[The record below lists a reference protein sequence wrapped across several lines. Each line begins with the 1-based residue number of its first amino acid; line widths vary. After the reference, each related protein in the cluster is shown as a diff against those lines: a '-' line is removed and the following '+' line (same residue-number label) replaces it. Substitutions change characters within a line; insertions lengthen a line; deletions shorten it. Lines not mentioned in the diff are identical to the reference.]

1 MASSAQSP
9 DLFRPWSGGASSP
22 LMRRRKAERT
32 AAKGK
37 SISPRPPSPASAKL
51 NIKRRG
57 AGNAG
62 SRSRRRTNTANAIPG
77 ASGLKL
83 SLPNGEL
90 TDTGVADQHLGPEG
104 TKLFKAKVFTDVGV
118 ERFDDGA
125 IDNVQVHFHQLK
137 ASSNTTTSNKVEDM
151 TDKSGEGGDAPQP
164 TVSHVPIKS
173 RENDNAIREAQ
184 LRQHQQG
191 SVPAFKP
198 RKASGKLW
206 GPWLPLYE
214 KPAAPKSTI
223 DGMPQLLTR
232 RQTTEDQRSV
242 VGFLP
247 SSPPQRRNMRLPSTK
262 NRQLTER
269 QLGKVI
275 HHEDKRF
282 GNAQSRGSARKN
294 IAPQILARLREKIR
308 FSKASGGGNA
318 VPKPQALNGK
328 PHSSLSVHVRM
339 NNAMFIDEADALKNY
354 KAFLARPPS
363 GPTVLKPAYCDR
375 RVHTQTIELKDPLS
389 TTADE
394 NSSPSQDK
402 ITSAYNES
410 TAWLSDDVDAD
421 EAMLDD
427 DQYTSSAILEGSFSG
442 AVKVAGSSCV
452 EGSIDQHSVVTASVE
467 EINFDKAKQFMPK
480 PAPFLKPHRKRHRPL
495 AGVNGLGKTKFNFKY
510 VGGDTMDI
518 NSIVEVDERGE
529 DANAELYPYGP
540 RVFSQPDK
548 NVFERGEDPNGVL
561 SPAGYVKPNLPH
573 PYTVQQVV
581 PTMNRRNFAYTFPDW
596 DEVNSNVMSPRTLED
611 VIELRLSKWLDP
623 QGEYSPRR
631 NPVNERER
639 VIQRHYNDTYLNMM
653 EEQIGKAK
661 DQEKQA
667 RLGVMVPVAP
677 TNQHE
682 IYKAKQNNEY
692 YSEATLSGKMGTL
705 AEEQR
710 RGCKGTG

>member
-1 MASSAQSP
+1 
-9 DLFRPWSGGASSP
+9 
-22 LMRRRKAERT
+22 
-32 AAKGK
+32 
-37 SISPRPPSPASAKL
+37 
-51 NIKRRG
+51 
-57 AGNAG
+57 
-62 SRSRRRTNTANAIPG
+62 
-77 ASGLKL
+77 
-83 SLPNGEL
+83 
-90 TDTGVADQHLGPEG
+90 
-104 TKLFKAKVFTDVGV
+104 
-118 ERFDDGA
+118 
-125 IDNVQVHFHQLK
+125 
-137 ASSNTTTSNKVEDM
+137 
-151 TDKSGEGGDAPQP
+151 
-164 TVSHVPIKS
+164 S

-467 EINFDKAKQFMPK
+467 EINFDRQSSSC
-480 PAPFLKPHRKRHRPL
+480 R
-495 AGVNGLGKTKFNFKY
+495 
-510 VGGDTMDI
+510 
-518 NSIVEVDERGE
+518 
-529 DANAELYPYGP
+529 
-540 RVFSQPDK
+540 
-548 NVFERGEDPNGVL
+548 
-561 SPAGYVKPNLPH
+561 
-573 PYTVQQVV
+573 
-581 PTMNRRNFAYTFPDW
+581 
-596 DEVNSNVMSPRTLED
+596 
-611 VIELRLSKWLDP
+611 
-623 QGEYSPRR
+623 
-631 NPVNERER
+631 
-639 VIQRHYNDTYLNMM
+639 
-653 EEQIGKAK
+653 
-661 DQEKQA
+661 
-667 RLGVMVPVAP
+667 
-677 TNQHE
+677 NQHHF
-682 IYKAKQNNEY
+682 
-692 YSEATLSGKMGTL
+692 
-705 AEEQR
+705 
-710 RGCKGTG
+710 